1 MPDRW
6 KSDAFPPATILLT
19 DDNPTT
25 LKTLATA
32 LEADGHRVT
41 TAVNGKEALAL
52 AGGTAFDIIITDI
65 KLPDTSG
72 LHILETVKELNPE
85 TAVIMITGHASVETA
100 VEAINEGAY
109 AYILKPV
116 AMTELET
123 IIGNAL
129 REQHLLRENR
139 ELVESLQ
146 QSNKKLED
154 TIRALEGMS
163 RAKSEF
169 MARMSHEL
177 RTPLNSIIGFSE
189 VLLDSEIAPTDSDT
203 GFEFLGYIH
212 SSARHLLSLIDGILD
227 LSRVES
233 GKMELQKSRF
243 DPAVLL
249 EEIRMTVMPMIT
261 AKKQT
266 LSVEIA
272 PGTPPV
278 IADEARLK
286 QVLLNLISNAHKFT
300 PEGGSIRVV
309 CGLEENCFHCSVIDN
324 GIGISPRDHQL
335 VFEEFRQIDRA
346 NTDGRQG
353 VGLGLSIARGLVELH
368 GGRLWLESE
377 PGKGSKFTFFI
388 PANGEGVCPDVR

>member
-6 KSDAFPPATILLT
+6 KPGTSTPTAILLT
-19 DDNPTT
+19 DDNPVT
-25 LKTLATA
+25 LKALAAA

-41 TAVNGKEALAL
+41 TAATGKEALDL
-52 AGGTAFDIIITDI
+52 AKGTAFDIIITDI

-72 LHILETVKELNPE
+72 LHILEAIKELNPE

-100 VEAINEGAY
+100 VEALNEGAY

-116 AMTELET
+116 AMAELET

-129 REQHLLRENR
+129 REQRLLRENR

-146 QSNKKLED
+146 QSNKRLED
-154 TIRALEGMS
+154 TIRALEGVN

-189 VLLDSEIAPTDSDT
+189 VLLDSEIAPTDSDSS
-203 GFEFLGYIH
+203 FEFLGYIH
-212 SSARHLLSLIDGILD
+212 SSARHLLNLIDGILD

-266 LSVEIA
+266 LSVDIA
-272 PGTPPV
+272 PEIPPV
-278 IADEARLK
+278 LADEARLK

-309 CGLEENCFHCSVIDN
+309 CGLEDNCFHCSVIDN
-324 GIGISPRDHQL
+324 GIGISPRDHQRI
-335 VFEEFRQIDRA
+335 FEEFRQVEGV
-346 NTDGRQG
+346 NTGSNQG

-368 GGRLWLESE
+368 GGRLWLESK
-377 PGKGSKFTFFI
+377 PGEGSKFTFFI